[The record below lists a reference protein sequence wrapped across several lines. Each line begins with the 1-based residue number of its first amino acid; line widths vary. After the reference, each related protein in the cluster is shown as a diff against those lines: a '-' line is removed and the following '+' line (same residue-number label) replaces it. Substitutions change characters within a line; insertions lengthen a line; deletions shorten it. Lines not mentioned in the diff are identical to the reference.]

1 MRFSSQFQF
10 NSNKK
15 QQQYLTYSIL
25 CLSLVLSACQKEAP
39 PAPAPTPNQVELIA
53 QDLVAVQTGSLTD
66 QAAFTGTIRAV
77 NQSSIQA
84 QVTATATQVNVQVG
98 QRVARG
104 DILVRLNNQDNAAR
118 LAQARANLASA
129 KAQANQ
135 AQLMMQRKK
144 RLLDQGFIAKME
156 YEQSQVDYQAQLE
169 NARAMQANVDIAV
182 KADQDGI
189 ITSPLNGV
197 ITQRQVEPG
206 QTVTAGQ
213 TLFEIVNPDVLEIQ
227 AKIANDQQ
235 RLLQVGQN
243 IEYRI
248 QGNPDVL
255 NAKVSRISPLADQSN
270 RQIEFFA
277 TPQQAIPTLSIGAF
291 VEGHLLGQSQTQGQ
305 IIPLDTIRDLDGSPY
320 VWLVRNNKLQKVKIQ
335 VLQQNY
341 SNNTAVVSGLDNSDR
356 ISRVTFNDA
365 DINKAI
371 VISKS

>member
-1 MRFSSQFQF
+1 MRFSSQFQVQ
-10 NSNKK
+10 SNKK
-15 QQQYLTYSIL
+15 KQQYLTYSIL
-25 CLSLVLSACQKEAP
+25 CFTLVLTACSKEQ
-39 PAPAPTPNQVELIA
+39 APAPQPTSNQIELIA
-53 QDLVAVQTGSLTD
+53 QDLIAVQTGALTD

-98 QRVARG
+98 QRVGRG
-104 DILVRLNNQDNAAR
+104 DVLVRLNNQDNAAR
-118 LAQARANLASA
+118 LAQARANLAA
-129 KAQANQ
+129 AQAQANQ

-144 RLLDQGFIAKME
+144 RLLEQGFIAKME

-169 NARAMQANVDIAV
+169 NARAMQANVDIAL

-189 ITSPLNGV
+189 ITSPIQGV

-227 AKIANDQQ
+227 AKIPNDQQ
-235 RLLQVGQN
+235 RLLKVGQH

-248 QGNPDVL
+248 QGSSDVL
-255 NAKVSRISPLADQSN
+255 TGKVSRISPIADQSN

-277 TPQQAIPTLSIGAF
+277 TPQQAIHSLSIGAF
-291 VEGHLLGQSQTQGQ
+291 VEGHLIGQSQTQGQ
-305 IIPLDTIRDLDGSPY
+305 IIPLDSIRDIDSTPY
-320 VWLVRNNKLQKVKIQ
+320 VWLVRNNKAHKVQIQ

-341 SNNTAVVSGLDNSDR
+341 SDNIAVVSGLQPTDR
-356 ISRVTFNDA
+356 ISRVALNDA
-365 DINKAI
+365 DNNKAV
-371 VISKS
+371 VISTP